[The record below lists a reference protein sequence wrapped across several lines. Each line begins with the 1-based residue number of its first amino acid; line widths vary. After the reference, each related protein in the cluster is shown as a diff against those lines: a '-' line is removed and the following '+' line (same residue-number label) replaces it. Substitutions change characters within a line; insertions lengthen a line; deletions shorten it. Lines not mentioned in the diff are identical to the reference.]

1 MSRSLIDYVKE
12 DSWIHNLKG
21 STKLICFLLL
31 SLSAMISYDTRLLL
45 AIVGVSVFSF
55 ASSKVPFKRIRL
67 LLSFTLVL
75 LLSNFILIYLFSPE
89 EGVKIYE
96 SRTLLWAGYGRYTI
110 TAEQLFYMFNVMV
123 KYLAIIPM
131 ALIFILTTYPSE
143 FASSL
148 NRVGVSYRISY
159 SVSIAL
165 RYIPTFQEDFTT
177 IFQAQ
182 QARGVDMSKKQSVFK
197 KIRNVTYTMFPLVFS
212 SLNKI
217 DVITNAMLLR
227 GFGQYKKRTWY
238 HDAPTKKTD
247 MVAMIISFLFLVM
260 AFILFYVN
268 KGRFYSPF

>member
-1 MSRSLIDYVKE
+1 MSRSFITYVKE
-12 DSWIHNLKG
+12 DSWIHRLKG

-31 SLSAMISYDTRLLL
+31 SLAAMISYDTRLLV
-45 AIVGVSVFSF
+45 AVVCVSVFSF
-55 ASSKVPFKRIRL
+55 KSSKVPLKRIRF
-67 LLSFTLVL
+67 LLSFMVIL
-75 LLSNFILIYLFSPE
+75 LLSNFILVYIFSPE

-96 SRTLLWAGYGRYTI
+96 SRTVLWEGYGRFTI

-148 NRVGVSYRISY
+148 NRVGVSYRIAY

-182 QARGVDMSKKQSVFK
+182 QARGVDMSKKQSMFK
-197 KIRNVTYTMFPLVFS
+197 KIRNVTYTMFPLIFS
-212 SLNKI
+212 SLQKI
-217 DVITNAMLLR
+217 DIITNAMLLR
-227 GFGQYKKRTWY
+227 GFGQYEKRTWY
-238 HDAPTKKTD
+238 HDAPTNKID
-247 MVAMIISFLFLVM
+247 IIAMSISFLFVVM